1 MASRYFAAGKIR
13 AGWFHGRKLSQHKQ
27 ERDVDCPAPL
37 ASQRGSDAQVWGCA
51 QGAAPSPPNTAACGI
66 AVRFSLSHISAS
78 WTHPPRQTMMCA
90 RPLIAGAG
98 KFGGEV
104 INGSGD
110 ICSLRSHK
118 RRWNRTSGQAS
129 PRQKQVSRPD
139 GQVGT

>member
-98 KFGGEV
+98 YGHCGLAAEL
-104 INGSGD
+104 G
-110 ICSLRSHK
+110 
-118 RRWNRTSGQAS
+118 
-129 PRQKQVSRPD
+129 PRKV
-139 GQVGT
+139 